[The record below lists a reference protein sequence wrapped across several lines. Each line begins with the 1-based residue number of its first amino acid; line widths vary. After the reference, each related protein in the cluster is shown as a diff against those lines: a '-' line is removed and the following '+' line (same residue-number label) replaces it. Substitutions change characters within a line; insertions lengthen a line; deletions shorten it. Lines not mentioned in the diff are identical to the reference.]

1 MTLENYRSRE
11 IPEYYDWMYL
21 DGFTPDEILYALH
34 KKMNRQQAEQEEL
47 ADSIDS
53 IKIKSEVKIKR

>member
-1 MTLENYRSRE
+1 MTLENYRFRE

-53 IKIKSEVKIKR
+53 IKVKSEVKIKR

>member
-1 MTLENYRSRE
+1 MTLENYRFRE

-34 KKMNRQQAEQEEL
+34 KKMDREQAEREAV
-47 ADSIDS
+47 ADSGITV
-53 IKIKSEVKIKR
+53 KIKSEVKIK